1 LPEFSIFSLG
11 LVLLTASL
19 VAIISRRLK
28 LPYSVGLVMAGITLA
43 LLPIAIELP
52 LTRDLIFNIF
62 LPPLIFE
69 AALRL
74 EWKAFRRELPLTAGL
89 AFPDRRLRHAC
100 PNRLGLDRR
109 GAVWRPDRRH

>member
-1 LPEFSIFSLG
+1 MPGFSIFSLG

-52 LTRDLIFNIF
+52 LTRDLIFNVF
-62 LPPLIFE
+62 LPPS
-69 AALRL
+69 
-74 EWKAFRRELPLTAGL
+74 
-89 AFPDRRLRHAC
+89 H
-100 PNRLGLDRR
+100 RR
-109 GAVWRPDRRH
+109 GGAAIGVEGFSTRATSYRRAGISGSSLAACMS